1 MPEVRFT
8 KENLLERKQLSPGW
22 RNLLVK
28 SIEEGPGK
36 NDPSSIVYAC
46 KFVIDDGPEKGVPIN
61 HWFSEKAMGRI
72 VDFVKCF
79 VPAGTEVEEGKSYE
93 LNQTVGKKV
102 GGYCKYNMSQG
113 FNVIEDWR
121 PAGAD
126 TKGAGNGGKK

>member
-1 MPEVRFT
+1 MPIVRFT
-8 KENLLERKQLSPGW
+8 KENLLERKQLQPGW
-22 RNLLVK
+22 RVLEVK

-46 KFVIDDGPEKGVPIN
+46 KLTISDGPEAGVPIN
-61 HWFSEKAMGRI
+61 HWFSEKAQGRI

-79 VPAGTEVEEGKSYE
+79 VPGEVEEGKDYE
-93 LNQTVGKKV
+93 LAQTVGKKV

-121 PAGAD
+121 PATAGKAP
-126 TKGAGNGGKK
+126 GNGGKK